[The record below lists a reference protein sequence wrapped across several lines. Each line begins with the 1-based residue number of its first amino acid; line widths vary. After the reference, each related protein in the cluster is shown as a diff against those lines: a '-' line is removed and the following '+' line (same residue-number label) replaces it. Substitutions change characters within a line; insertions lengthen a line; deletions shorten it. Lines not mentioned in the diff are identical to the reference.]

1 MSVDPQPA
9 HDDSRI
15 VAACGL
21 QLSAADFAIDA
32 HDFSN
37 FNNTPAAAPAQ
48 FGTASGCDAHVWVL
62 RQRERE
68 REPAGVV

>member
-9 HDDSRI
+9 HDDSRL
-15 VAACGL
+15 VAARSL
-21 QLSAADFAIDA
+21 QLSAAHFATDA

-37 FNNTPAAAPAQ
+37 FNNTPAAALAHL
-48 FGTASGCDAHVWVL
+48 GALSGCDAHVWVL
-62 RQRERE
+62 RQPE